1 MLSGYKSYQKTG
13 LLLVLLLLSCA
24 HYDDSSPSRLLMQAN
39 MAAFDRQ
46 YEEALDLLQ
55 EATRM
60 DPDYVQAWM
69 SKGMVYRRLQND
81 ELARKC
87 YEVAQLL
94 YYKKHL
100 AAPDNIDFI
109 KGYAESL
116 SLLGRKDE
124 AMTFLDQSIFRLPG
138 EQSLVYFKEMLR
150 QFNSPGFDQHTGT
163 DKK

>member
-1 MLSGYKSYQKTG
+1 
-13 LLLVLLLLSCA
+13 
-24 HYDDSSPSRLLMQAN
+24 

-60 DPDYVQAWM
+60 DPDYAQAWM
-69 SKGMVYRRLQND
+69 SKGMVYRRLQD
-81 ELARKC
+81 DRLAGKC
-87 YEVAQLL
+87 YEVGQLL

-109 KGYAESL
+109 KGYAEAL

-124 AMTFLDQSIFRLPG
+124 AMVFLDQMIARQPG
-138 EQSLVYFKEMLR
+138 EKSLVYFKEMLK
-150 QFNSPGFDQHTGT
+150 QPNPLAVDPDHGIEEQ
-163 DKK
+163 

>member
-1 MLSGYKSYQKTG
+1 MPSGDTSYRMPV
-13 LLLVLLLLSCA
+13 LLLVLLFVSCA
-24 HYDDSSPSRLLMQAN
+24 HYDDSSPGRLLLQAN

-46 YEEALDLLQ
+46 YEEALGLLQ

-81 ELARKC
+81 TLARKC

-109 KGYAESL
+109 KGYAEAL
-116 SLLGRKDE
+116 SLLGRKKE
-124 AMTFLDQSIFRLPG
+124 AMMFLDQAIARRPR
-138 EQSLVYFKEMLR
+138 EKALVYFKEMLK
-150 QFNSPGFDQHTGT
+150 QPNPLGFEPNSGSGE
-163 DKK
+163 K